1 MYDVMDDMA
10 ELKDQQQEMN
20 EEIQRNL
27 DVDVGDE
34 ELDAEL
40 DDLDYQMRI
49 EMDNDG
55 IKAPDNVV
63 PNNNNAD
70 ELALEDM
77 LK

>member
-1 MYDVMDDMA
+1 
-10 ELKDQQQEMN
+10 
-20 EEIQRNL
+20 
-27 DVDVGDE
+27 
-34 ELDAEL
+34 
-40 DDLDYQMRI
+40 
-49 EMDNDG
+49 MDNDG